1 MADIPTPET
10 VALARRRY
18 AEGATITSICAETGI
33 RNRNTLYRCFD
44 GYYDD
49 GSGQKPSP
57 LPRRRASAG
66 RRATDRAAL
75 VARLWRTAERQ
86 VQQIEDR
93 LKAAGL
99 KPTERE
105 GNARTLA
112 TLVKTL
118 RELAAFDE
126 AQGARGQKAPNDDD
140 DDDPVPR
147 DIDEFRRELA
157 RRMDAFVASRTGA
170 GVPGESD

>member
-1 MADIPTPET
+1 MADILPPER

-18 AEGATITSICAETGI
+18 VEGATVKSICAETGI
-33 RNRNTLYRCFD
+33 RNRGTFYRCLAGEF
-44 GYYDD
+44 DD
-49 GSGQKPSP
+49 GSGQRPAP
-57 LPRRRASAG
+57 LPRRRASARG
-66 RRATDRAAL
+66 RATDRASL

-86 VQQIEDR
+86 VQQIEQR

-99 KPTERE
+99 EPTERE

-118 RELAAFDE
+118 RELAAFDA
-126 AQGARGQKAPNDDD
+126 AQSARDKKAPNDD

-170 GVPGESD
+170 GVSADSD